1 MKTILLTFMILMF
14 SVALNAQVPEK
25 KKETKS
31 KSTSSGGAQ
40 ERAINQ
46 AGVSVKTKSQTK
58 SSSKTTSTPPTDDKK
73 KAEETKKEEKKPQ

>member
-1 MKTILLTFMILMF
+1 MPMKTILLTFMILMF

-31 KSTSSGGAQ
+31 TPSGGTQ

>member
-14 SVALNAQVPEK
+14 SVALNAQEPEK

-31 KSTSSGGAQ
+31 TSSGGTQ
-40 ERAINQ
+40 ERAINES
-46 AGVSVKTKSQTK
+46 GISVKSKPKTK

-73 KAEETKKEEKKPQ
+73 KEEEAKKEEKKPQ